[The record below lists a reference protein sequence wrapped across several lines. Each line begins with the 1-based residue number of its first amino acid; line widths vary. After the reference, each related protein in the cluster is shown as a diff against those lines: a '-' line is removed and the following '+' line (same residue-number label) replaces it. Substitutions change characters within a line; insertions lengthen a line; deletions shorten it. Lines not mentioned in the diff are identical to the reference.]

1 MKLNFV
7 FGGVIMVALGIF
19 VGKKI
24 YQPDSDMVDKTK
36 TESLS
41 DDTPML
47 DNEAISPKDDVDS
60 VASFSLKD
68 FELETINLF
77 EKSAPSVCFITTLSM
92 RRNYWTRDVT
102 EIPSGTGSGFI
113 WDTEGHIVT
122 NYHVISMGSPDI
134 SVIWSS
140 GI

>member
-68 FELETINLF
+68 YELETINLF
-77 EKSAPSVCFITTLSM
+77 EKSAPS
-92 RRNYWTRDVT
+92 
-102 EIPSGTGSGFI
+102 
-113 WDTEGHIVT
+113 
-122 NYHVISMGSPDI
+122 
-134 SVIWSS
+134 
-140 GI
+140 